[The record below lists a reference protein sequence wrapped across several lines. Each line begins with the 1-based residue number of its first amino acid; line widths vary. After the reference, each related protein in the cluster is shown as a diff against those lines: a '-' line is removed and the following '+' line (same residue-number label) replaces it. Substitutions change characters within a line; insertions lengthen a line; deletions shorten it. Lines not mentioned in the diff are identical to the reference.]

1 MIIKRMKEIEINDKK
16 TKKTAFIAIVGRANV
31 GKSTLLNALLEEKVS
46 IVSKKPQTTRNRI
59 TGILTK
65 DSTQYVFFDTPGIH
79 IPKSLLGRY
88 MTKSASSTI
97 GDVDVVVLIVEPIAK
112 IGQIEKSVIEKVKA
126 DSMPLILLI
135 NKIDTVAKDK
145 ILEVID
151 VYSKECAPSTI
162 IPISALNNDGNE
174 LVLSEIDK
182 HLVESDFFFPEDMLT
197 DQPERQIASEIIRE
211 KALRLLA
218 DEIPHGIGVSI
229 EEFKEQPKNILVRA
243 EIYCEK
249 ESHKK
254 IIIGKNGDMIKKIG
268 TYAREDLENF
278 FDTKIFIDLW
288 VKVKENWRDKQSV
301 LSNLGYNEK
310 DL

>member
-1 MIIKRMKEIEINDKK
+1 MDIKNNSN
-16 TKKTAFIAIVGRANV
+16 KKTAFIAIVGRANV
-31 GKSTLLNALLEEKVS
+31 GKSTLLNAILNEKVS

-65 DSTQYVFFDTPGIH
+65 DTTQYVFFDTPGIH
-79 IPKSLLGRY
+79 LPKSLLGRY
-88 MTKSASSTI
+88 MTKSANSAI
-97 GDVDVVVLIVEPIAK
+97 NDVDVVVLMIEPIAR
-112 IGQIEKSVIEKVKA
+112 IGQIERSVLDKA
-126 DSMPLILLI
+126 KAESTPLILLI
-135 NKIDTVAKDK
+135 NKIDTISKGE

-151 VYSKECAPSTI
+151 VYSKEYELSAI
-162 IPISALNNDGNE
+162 IPISALNNDGTE
-174 LVLSEIDK
+174 LVLAEIDK
-182 HLVESDFFFPEDMLT
+182 YLVEIESDFFFPDDILT

-211 KALRLLA
+211 KALRLLD
-218 DEIPHGIGVSI
+218 DEIPHGVGISI
-229 EEFKEQPKNILVRA
+229 EEFREQKNNIVIRA

-268 TYAREDLENF
+268 TYARGDLEVF
-278 FDTKIFIDLW
+278 FGTKIFIDLW

-301 LSNLGYNEK
+301 LSNLGYDAQ